1 MDIFN
6 NIVPV
11 QLLAAQSIN
20 DTDTVSSILDIQGA
34 DRSAIWV
41 ALGNLTGVDAD
52 STLALNLQESADTV
66 GANFTAVAVLDMIRD
81 TTGLDSTSTAG
92 RFGFLNATDED
103 VKVFKVEYKGTKR
116 YIRAQL
122 DFTTGT
128 GGITAAP
135 VCVLG
140 LLAGARHAPLTA
152 PAAITAS

>member
-1 MDIFN
+1 MDIYN

-20 DTDTVSSILDIQGA
+20 DTDTVSSVLDTQGFNK
-34 DRSAIWV
+34 SAIYV
-41 ALGNLTGVDAD
+41 AIGNLTGVDAD
-52 STLALNLQESADTV
+52 STLALNLQESDDTV

-92 RFGFLNATDED
+92 RFGFLNDASED
-103 VKVFKVEYKGTKR
+103 VKVFKVEYRGTKR

-128 GGITAAP
+128 GGISAAP

-140 LLAGARHAPLTA
+140 LLASALHAPQSA

>member
-1 MDIFN
+1 MDIYN

-20 DTDTVSSILDIQGA
+20 DTDTVTSILDTQGFKTA
-34 DRSAIWV
+34 AIYV
-41 ALGNLTGVDAD
+41 AVGDLTGVDAD
-52 STLALNLQESADTV
+52 STLALNLQESDDTV
-66 GANFTAVAVLDMIRD
+66 GANFTAVPVLQMIRD
-81 TTGLDSTSTAG
+81 ETGLDSTSTAG
-92 RFGFLNATDED
+92 RFAYLNATNED
-103 VKVFKVEYKGTKR
+103 VKVFKVEYRGTKR

-135 VCVLG
+135 VCALG
-140 LLAGARHAPLTA
+140 LLSSARHAPQTA

>member
-1 MDIFN
+1 MDIYN

-20 DTDTVSSILDIQGA
+20 DTDTVSSILDTQGF
-34 DRSAIWV
+34 DGSAIYL

-66 GANFTAVAVLDMIRD
+66 GTNFTAVAVLDMIRD

-92 RFGFLNATDED
+92 RFGFVNATDED
-103 VKVFKVEYKGTKR
+103 VKVFKVQYKGTKR

-140 LLAGARHAPLTA
+140 LLASARHAPQSA
-152 PAAITAS
+152 PAAITAT

>member
-6 NIVPV
+6 NTVPV

-20 DTDTVSSILDIQGA
+20 DTDTVSSILDTQGF
-34 DRSAIWV
+34 DGSAIYV
-41 ALGNLTGVDAD
+41 AMGNLTGVDAD

-66 GANFTAVAVLDMIRD
+66 GSNFTAVAVLDMIRD

-103 VKVFKVEYKGTKR
+103 VKVFKVEYKGTER
-116 YIRAQL
+116 YIRVQL

-140 LLAGARHAPLTA
+140 ILASARHAPASA

>member
-20 DTDTVSSILDIQGA
+20 DTDTVTSILDTQGFA
-34 DRSAIWV
+34 KSAIYL
-41 ALGNLTGVDAD
+41 AIGNLTGVDAD
-52 STLALNLQESADTV
+52 STLALNLQESDDTV
-66 GANFTAVAVLDMIRD
+66 GTNFTAVPVLQMSRD
-81 TTGLDSTSTAG
+81 ETGLDSTSTAG

-103 VKVFKVEYKGTKR
+103 VKVFKVEYRGTKR

-128 GGITAAP
+128 GGISAAP
-135 VCVLG
+135 VCALG
-140 LLAGARHAPLTA
+140 LLTSARHAPQSA
-152 PAAITAS
+152 PAAITAT

>member
-1 MDIFN
+1 
-6 NIVPV
+6 
-11 QLLAAQSIN
+11 LLAAQSIN
-20 DTDTVSSILDIQGA
+20 DTDTVSSILDTQGF
-34 DRSAIWV
+34 DGSAIYL

-66 GANFTAVAVLDMIRD
+66 GTNFTAVAVLDMIRD

-92 RFGFLNATDED
+92 RFGFVNATDED
-103 VKVFKVEYKGTKR
+103 VKVFKVQYKGTKR

-140 LLAGARHAPLTA
+140 LLASARHAPQSA
-152 PAAITAS
+152 PAAITAT